1 MAIEIEFICKSK
13 MRLCLSVLKDYFS
26 SAHVDTLAVVAT
38 PKSLSV
44 GSDDWCYYLFYSCL
58 LDYGM
63 KSSKYHENLINTFEK
78 FPEIFN
84 PTYVIIHFLKQP
96 DNLLSIM
103 KENIHPRYPNVALRK
118 WLNLSKE
125 LSCYSSIM
133 EKIRSFGSVKELED
147 FIRRIQGYGQKTGG
161 LLVRLLIDSFVCNF
175 SDKLSFI
182 PLDRHDLEIS
192 YLNGIIPT
200 TNLTSKQIDL
210 LSSCFIEVGR
220 EQEVEPS
227 VVDKYLWEIGNTFCS
242 KSRCSL
248 CPLQKNCKTK

>member
-1 MAIEIEFICKSK
+1 
-13 MRLCLSVLKDYFS
+13 
-26 SAHVDTLAVVAT
+26 
-38 PKSLSV
+38 
-44 GSDDWCYYLFYSCL
+44 
-58 LDYGM
+58 
-63 KSSKYHENLINTFEK
+63 
-78 FPEIFN
+78 
-84 PTYVIIHFLKQP
+84 
-96 DNLLSIM
+96 M
-103 KENIHPRYPNVALRK
+103 KENIHPRYPNVALKK

-133 EKIRSFGSVKELED
+133 EKIQSFNSVKEMED

-161 LLVRLLIDSFVCNF
+161 LLARLLLDSGICNF

-182 PLDRHDLEIS
+182 PLDRHDLEIC

-200 TNLTSKQIDL
+200 TNLTSKQLGL

-220 EQEVEPS
+220 EQEVDPS
-227 VVDKYLWEIGNTFCS
+227 AVDKYLWEIGNMFCS